1 MSWLKLRIRGPDK
14 SKAKNKYHGE
24 YPLYKVRYVLQNS
37 QRLHDDIL
45 KYFQNNNPHLTIEE
59 FKKKYPYPLYYMP
72 IDLSMSLYHAI
83 SVGKDGIIRLRES
96 GNYDDSRI
104 TLTAVVGNIERI
116 KDIDITINGKH
127 IDTRR
132 RK

>member
-14 SKAKNKYHGE
+14 SKAKTKYHGE
-24 YPLYKVRYVLQNS
+24 YPLYKVKYVLQNS
-37 QRLHDDIL
+37 QRLHDEIL
-45 KYFQNNNPHLTIEE
+45 RYFVNNEPLTIQE
-59 FKKKYPYPLYYMP
+59 FRIKFPYPLYYMP
-72 IDLSMSLYHAI
+72 IKLGMSLYHAI
-83 SVGKDGIIRLRES
+83 SVGKDGIIRRRDA
-96 GNYDDSRI
+96 GNYDDSRL
-104 TLTAVVGNIERI
+104 TLCAVAGNIERV